1 MNELNILLKKLIRT
15 GTGRVRYAM
24 AMIGLSVAL
33 LLILAAV
40 QIQVNY
46 KELLEGKQNK
56 DSVANFL
63 VINKILTDQNIGKAV
78 LKQEEIDDIQAQPFT
93 EAIGVLQTS
102 RFKASIQSSSNVFP
116 FYTDI
121 AFESVPDVF
130 LDVNTKEW
138 NWDENSAYVPIIV
151 PGMFLDIYN
160 FQFSLSQGLPQLTR
174 EVVKMI
180 FFNVNVYS
188 ADGTTR
194 VFKGK
199 VVGFS
204 DRISSLLI
212 PQSFMNYA
220 NTLYGK
226 KSSSSPSRIIIRT
239 KDPGHPDLISYLKQK
254 QLTTDQDKTRFS
266 KYRQIVEMAVSIT
279 GVTGLIL
286 FLFALLIFSLFIQLT
301 ISSCKEEIQLLI
313 SLGASPSQLKSFLI
327 RQFFPSNISIVV
339 GSLLMISMLQY
350 GLAKFLERQSAFISA
365 LISPVTLGIS
375 ILILII
381 IFIQYQRS
389 IQKNIQNNGINN

>member
-1 MNELNILLKKLIRT
+1 MNELNVLLKKLIRT
-15 GTGRVRYAM
+15 ATGRTRYAM
-24 AMIGLSVAL
+24 AIIGLSVAL

-46 KELLEGKQNK
+46 NELLQGNQNK

-63 VINKILTDQNIGKAV
+63 VVNKILTDRNIGKAV
-78 LKQEEIDDIQAQPFT
+78 LTEEEINDIKAQPFT

-102 RFKASIQSSSNVFP
+102 RFKASIQSSSDVFP

-121 AFESVPDVF
+121 AFESVPDAF

-180 FFNVNVYS
+180 FFNVNIYA

-204 DRISSLLI
+204 DRVSSLLI
-212 PQSFMNYA
+212 PQSFMDHA
-220 NTLYGK
+220 NALYGK
-226 KSSSSPSRIIIRT
+226 NIGGSPSRIIIRT
-239 KDPGHPDLISYLKQK
+239 KDPGHPDLVSYLKKK

-266 KYRQIVEMAVSIT
+266 KYRQIVEMVVNIT
-279 GVTGLIL
+279 GVTGLL
-286 FLFALLIFSLFIQLT
+286 MFLFAMLIFSLFIQLT
-301 ISSCKEEIQLLI
+301 ISSCKEEIKLLI
-313 SLGASPSQLKSFLI
+313 SLGASPSQLRSFLI
-327 RQFFPSNISIVV
+327 RQFFPLNIWIVLCSLVILSIT
-339 GSLLMISMLQY
+339 QY
-350 GLAKFLERQSAFISA
+350 GLAMFLQHQSAYISHF
-365 LISPVTLGIS
+365 ISPVTIS
-375 ILILII
+375 ISALLLLVIYILN
-381 IFIQYQRS
+381 R
-389 IQKNIQNNGINN
+389 KNIRTNTVN

>member
-1 MNELNILLKKLIRT
+1 MNDLNTLLKKLIRT
-15 GTGRVRYAM
+15 ATGRARYAM
-24 AMIGLSVAL
+24 AIIGLSVAL

-46 KELLEGKQNK
+46 NELLQGKQNK

-63 VINKILTDQNIGKAV
+63 VLNKILTDRNIGKAV
-78 LKQEEIDDIQAQPFT
+78 LTPEEIEDIKAQPFT
-93 EAIGVLQTS
+93 EAVGVLQTS
-102 RFKASIQSSSNVFP
+102 RFKASIQSSSDVFP

-138 NWDENSAYVPIIV
+138 HWDENSAYVPIIV

-174 EVVKMI
+174 DVVKMI
-180 FFNVNVYS
+180 FFNVNVY
-188 ADGTTR
+188 AVDGTTH

-204 DRISSLLI
+204 DRVSSLLI
-212 PQSFMNYA
+212 PQSFMDHA

-226 KSSSSPSRIIIRT
+226 KGVGSPSRIIIRT
-239 KDPGHPDLISYLKQK
+239 KDPGHPDLISYLKEK

-266 KYRQIVEMAVSIT
+266 KYRQIVEMVVNIT
-279 GVTGLIL
+279 GVTGLL
-286 FLFALLIFSLFIQLT
+286 MFLFAMLIFSLFIQLT
-301 ISSCKEEIQLLI
+301 ISSCKEEIKLLI
-313 SLGASPSQLKSFLI
+313 TLGASPSQLRSFLT
-327 RQFFPSNISIVV
+327 RQFFPSNIWIVV
-339 GSLLMISMLQY
+339 CALLLISVAQY
-350 GLAKFLERQSAFISA
+350 GLAMFLQQQSAY
-365 LISPVTLGIS
+365 ISPYISMITIS
-375 ILILII
+375 ISVIVLII
-381 IFIQYQRS
+381 IYILNRKS
-389 IQKNIQNNGINN
+389 IHSNITK